1 MADVKLS
8 ASNFVDQ
15 GFTQMREYLTA
26 FVGQEMSRR
35 WGDKWWSEHAYTHL
49 PPVFQSN
56 LPKFGDWNTIID
68 KLDIA
73 ACFHIINSNWNDV
86 FKYKMTAK
94 QRTWARELQDI
105 RNDWA
110 HPSGKGLTDDDASRA
125 LDTMARFIEPIDIE
139 ITEEIRKL
147 YRLVMYKDEDSSKA
161 KPVIEEQ
168 AAPTAP
174 SPLTYARPWRQV
186 AEPHPDVAQGR
197 YRQAEFAAD
206 LSQVLR
212 GTAMPEY
219 QDPVEF
225 YARTFITDGMRG
237 MLTKAAQRV
246 AGKGGEPVIQ
256 LKTAF
261 GGGKTHSMLAL
272 YHMMRAAT
280 PEALNGIP
288 AILQEAG
295 IESMPKVNV
304 VVLACQAIDPMK
316 KRRPINFPGI
326 TVNTIWGEMA
336 AQLAEQSGDAKL
348 YDLIKD
354 NDAKGISPGSDT
366 LRQLFDKSA
375 PCMILIDE
383 LVAYARKLYG
393 YMAGEIPAGTFDN
406 ILSFVQELTEAAR
419 ASKNSIVVASIP
431 ESETETGGEAGD
443 IALASIE
450 KTFGRMEAIWKPV
463 VAEEGFEIVRR
474 RLFKK
479 IQDQGAVDQACN
491 AFSQIYRDNAELFP
505 VECREAAYLDK
516 MKKCY
521 PIHPEIFD
529 RLYDDWATL
538 DGFQRT
544 RGVLRFMAAV
554 IHELYITNDGGAM
567 IMPGSIAFGKMQ
579 IREELIR
586 YLSPGWDAIIENE
599 VDGRRAAP
607 VAQDSKGGFYGR
619 YFAHSRIART
629 VLLGS
634 ATGTREQRVRGLHAS
649 NIRLGVVQPEEH
661 IATYNDALSKLASE
675 LTYLYSSADQ
685 RYWYDTRPTLKKTVA
700 ERAKLQ
706 NADDILLE
714 IEKALKA
721 VCKNKESFDSVHVA
735 PKSSGDVPDQP
746 SIRLVL
752 FAPSLIHKRDKD
764 DSPAMGA
771 ARDYLE
777 YHRSAP
783 RMYRNM
789 ILFLAA
795 DENIVTQLKQDMRML
810 MSWRSI
816 DREAEALN
824 LDNGQKK
831 ETKEAIQQLEKIVVD
846 RVQEAYQHLLVPT
859 QHGTS
864 PVVWEKLIV
873 EGENPVAKAAQ
884 KLRTDDFITDA
895 FSPKILNQEMDQNNL
910 WKNGDSLAIRELWED
925 YTRYLYLYRLTDY
938 SVLSK
943 ALEAGIKFG
952 DYFAYADGQETNGR
966 YQGLCFG
973 EYGYLHITPD
983 GFLLKAEVA
992 KRQIE
997 KENAEREAAGASD
1010 QEYPLVPGGH
1020 ADGKVSESGG
1030 SASITGQQPA
1040 FPLAKKNTHFFGSI
1054 KIDSNKLGSTAG
1066 TINTEVIQHLN
1077 NLTDVQINI
1086 TLDIQVNIPDGV
1098 PDDVVRTIRENCK
1111 VLKFDTSEFGNE

>member
-1 MADVKLS
+1 MAEVKLS

-15 GFTQMREYLTA
+15 GFTLMREYLTA
-26 FVGQEMSRR
+26 FIGQEMLRK
-35 WGDKWWSEHAYTHL
+35 WGDKWWSNHAYPNL
-49 PPVFQSN
+49 PHVFQSN
-56 LPKFGDWNTIID
+56 LPKFGDWSTIVD

-73 ACFHIINSNWNDV
+73 ACFHITNSNWNEV

-94 QRTWARELQDI
+94 QRTWARELQDV

-110 HPSGKGLTDDDASRA
+110 HPSGKGLTDDDAGRA
-125 LDTMARFIEPIDIE
+125 LDTMARFIESIDIE
-139 ITEEIRKL
+139 TAEEIRKL
-147 YRLVMYKDEDSSKA
+147 YRLVMYKNDDSS
-161 KPVIEEQ
+161 Q
-168 AAPTAP
+168 APPAADT
-174 SPLTYARPWRQV
+174 PLTPKTTPPMTYARPWRQI
-186 AEPHPDVAQGR
+186 AEPHPDVAQGK

-206 LSQVLR
+206 LSQVLQ
-212 GTAMPEY
+212 GMAMPEY

-225 YARTFITDGMRG
+225 FARTYITDGIQG

-272 YHMMRAAT
+272 YHMMRSAS
-280 PEALNGIP
+280 PEALSGVSS
-288 AILQEAG
+288 ILQQAG
-295 IESMPKVNV
+295 TPSMPKVNV
-304 VVLACQAIDPMK
+304 AVLACQAINPMK
-316 KRRPINFPGI
+316 WRRPNNFPGI
-326 TVNTIWGEMA
+326 TVHTLWGEMA

-348 YDLIKD
+348 YDLVKD

-366 LRQLFDKSA
+366 LRQLFDRCA

-383 LVAYARKLYG
+383 LVAYARKLFG
-393 YMAGEIPAGTFDN
+393 YKAGDIPAGTFDN
-406 ILSFVQELTEAAR
+406 VLSFVQELTEAAR

-443 IALASIE
+443 IALAAIE

-479 IQDQGAVDQACN
+479 ISDKAAVDQACN
-491 AFSQIYRDNAELFP
+491 AFSQVYRDNIDMFP

-567 IMPGSIAFGKMQ
+567 IMPGSIVFGKMQ

-607 VAQDSKGGFYGR
+607 VAQDNKGGFYGK

-629 VLLGS
+629 ILLGS
-634 ATGTREQRVRGLHAS
+634 ATDTKDQRVRGLHAS
-649 NIRLGVVQPEEH
+649 NIRLGVVQPDEH
-661 IATYNDALSKLASE
+661 ISTYNDALSKLASE

-706 NADDILLE
+706 NADDILFE
-714 IEKALKA
+714 IEKTLKV
-721 VCKNKESFDSVHVA
+721 VCKNKEPFDSVHIV
-735 PKSSGDVPDQP
+735 PGSSSDVPDQP

-752 FAPSLIHKRDKD
+752 LAPSLAHKRDKED
-764 DSPAMGA
+764 TPAMKA
-771 ARDYLE
+771 AQEYLE
-777 YHRSAP
+777 YRGITP
-783 RMYRNM
+783 RVYRNM
-789 ILFLAA
+789 ILFLAP
-795 DENIVTQLKQDMRML
+795 DESAISQLKMDMRML
-810 MSWRSI
+810 MSWRAVDKETDS
-816 DREAEALN
+816 LN
-824 LDNGQKK
+824 LDNAQKK
-831 ETKEAIQQLEKIVVD
+831 ETKEAIQQFEKIVTD

-859 QHGTS
+859 QHGTAS
-864 PVVWEKLIV
+864 VVWEKLV
-873 EGENPVAKAAQ
+873 VQGENPVKKAAQ
-884 KLRTDDFITDA
+884 KLRGDDFMTDA
-895 FSPKILNQEMDQNNL
+895 FSPKVLTQEMSQNNL
-910 WKNGDSLAIRELWED
+910 WKDSDKMSVRELWEN

-938 SVLSK
+938 SVLIK
-943 ALEAGIKFG
+943 ALEAGIKSG
-952 DYFAYADGQETNGR
+952 EYFAYADGQDPAGR

-973 EYGYLHITPD
+973 DVGYLHITQD
-983 GFLLKAEVA
+983 GYLIKAEAA
-992 KRQIE
+992 KQQIE
-997 KENAEREAAGASD
+997 KDNTEREAANLRNHDGTDS
-1010 QEYPLVPGGH
+1010 LVVNEG
-1020 ADGKVSESGG
+1020 DGIYSSGEV
-1030 SASITGQQPA
+1030 SASGTQPTYP
-1040 FPLAKKNTHFFGSI
+1040 PLKKNTHFFGSV
-1054 KIDSNKLGSTAG
+1054 KIDANKLGSTAG
-1066 TINTEVIQHLN
+1066 TINTEVLQHLSK
-1077 NLTDVQINI
+1077 LTGAEINI
-1086 TLDIQVNIPDGV
+1086 TLDIQVSIPDGV
-1098 PDDVVRTIRENCK
+1098 PDDVARTIRENCK
-1111 VLKFDTSEFGNE
+1111 VLKFDNSEFGNE